1 MAGIWNVNSTYNVN
15 TKRTFSKLSF
25 EVGQNFAARI
35 MNLDKLTGE
44 VLLKLLD
51 GWQFSAKLQKG
62 VDILPEGLMR
72 FQVEGFEDGK
82 LQLKMLNPDNKK
94 SSTEEDSIDFLLKS
108 KSINVDKEDYPLLN
122 KMVKHEMP
130 LTKENISNMKTIVD
144 FMDRIKQNSEE
155 ENSFIDKYMQ
165 SKNILS
171 DSFKGQEIKDTLK
184 SFFNELKNLSE
195 EDILIFAE
203 NNIDLTE
210 DNIKSFNDMFKKSGS
225 LYKEIKNIE
234 QQVLKDNVQ
243 KQHDVNVKSEKI
255 YINAEQEKQIAG
267 DNAENITYKEGN
279 DYTNT
284 IENQGE
290 NINSDKGIN
299 DTKNIANSN
308 AKNEGE
314 KLQNSNV
321 TVKVE
326 NKVKDQSTNEI
337 KETITNKEI
346 ETGETIEKE
355 IKNYVGKD
363 SINDKEK
370 IVDNIAKAIK
380 DQINEKTQEMKSI
393 IERVLEKSSDTKL
406 EAFSNIAQVLDKNMN
421 DFKIF
426 NTMSNSYYYMDLP
439 LNVDNSEYQCKLMIK
454 DERKKGKKID
464 STNVKIAA
472 SVNTNNMGVVD
483 AYIKVN
489 NYNMDIN
496 IKCDSPWIKVLD
508 NGKDRVFNGLM
519 DIGYNLSIYVNER
532 KQEVN
537 IVNCREFFE
546 DDNLGIIDRKV

>member
-1 MAGIWNVNSTYNVN
+1 MAGIWNINSTYNVN
-15 TKRTFSKLSF
+15 TKRMFSKLSF

-51 GWQFSAKLQKG
+51 GWQFSAKIQNG
-62 VDILPEGLMR
+62 VDILPQSLMR

-82 LQLKMLNPDNKK
+82 LQLKILNPDNKK
-94 SSTEEDSIDFLLKS
+94 NNTEEDSIDFLLKS

-122 KMVKHEMP
+122 KMIKHEMP

-144 FMDRIKQNSEE
+144 FMDKIKQNPEE
-155 ENSFIDKYMQ
+155 ENAFIGKYIQ
-165 SKNILS
+165 SKNVLP
-171 DSFKGQEIKDTLK
+171 DSLKGQEIKSTLK
-184 SFFNELKNLSE
+184 SFFNQLKNLSE
-195 EDILIFAE
+195 DQILIFAE

-210 DNIKSFNDMFKKSGS
+210 NNIKSFNDMFKKPGN

-234 QQVLKDNVQ
+234 QQVLKDNIQ
-243 KQHDVNVKSEKI
+243 KQPEGNVKSEKI
-255 YINAEQEKQIAG
+255 YINAEQGKQIV
-267 DNAENITYKEGN
+267 ENSSENVTYKQSN
-279 DYTNT
+279 NYINT
-284 IENQGE
+284 TENQGK
-290 NINSDKGIN
+290 NINSDKSIN
-299 DTKNIANSN
+299 DNKSVT
-308 AKNEGE
+308 
-314 KLQNSNV
+314 NSNV
-321 TVKVE
+321 KNGEGNLENNNAAVKIE
-326 NKVKDQSTNEI
+326 NKVKEQSTDEI
-337 KETITNKEI
+337 KNTITNKDI

-355 IKNYVGKD
+355 IKNYVSKNN
-363 SINDKEK
+363 INDKEK

-380 DQINEKTQEMKSI
+380 EQINEKTQEMKSI

-496 IKCDSPWIKVLD
+496 IKCDGPWIKLLD
-508 NGKDRVFNGLM
+508 NGKDRIFNGLM
-519 DIGYNLSIYVNER
+519 DIGYNLNIYVNER

-537 IVNCREFFE
+537 IVNCREFFQ
-546 DDNLGIIDRKV
+546 DDNLGLIDRKV

>member
-1 MAGIWNVNSTYNVN
+1 MAGIWNINSTYNVN
-15 TKRTFSKLSF
+15 TKRMFSKLSF

-51 GWQFSAKLQKG
+51 GWQFSAKLQSG
-62 VDILPEGLMR
+62 VDILPQGLMR

-82 LQLKMLNPDNKK
+82 LQLKILNTDNKK
-94 SSTEEDSIDFLLKS
+94 SNTEEDSIDFLLKS

-122 KMVKHEMP
+122 KMIKHEMP

-144 FMDRIKQNSEE
+144 FMGKIKQNPEE
-155 ENSFIDKYMQ
+155 ENAFIGKYMQ
-165 SKNILS
+165 SKNVLP
-171 DSFKGQEIKDTLK
+171 DSPKGQEIKDTLK

-210 DNIKSFNDMFKKSGS
+210 DNIKSFNDMFKGKGN

-234 QQVLKDNVQ
+234 QQVLKDNMQ
-243 KQHDVNVKSEKI
+243 KQPDGNVKSEKI
-255 YINAEQEKQIAG
+255 YINAEQEKQVVG
-267 DNAENITYKEGN
+267 DNAENIKYKEGN
-279 DYTNT
+279 NYTNT
-284 IENQGE
+284 IENQGG
-290 NINSDKGIN
+290 NVNSEKSISDN
-299 DTKNIANSN
+299 KNIANSN
-308 AKNEGE
+308 AKNEMKNLE
-314 KLQNSNV
+314 NSNAA
-321 TVKVE
+321 VKIE
-326 NKVKDQSTNEI
+326 NKVKEQSKNEI

-355 IKNYVGKD
+355 IKNYVSKNN
-363 SINDKEK
+363 IIDKEK

-380 DQINEKTQEMKSI
+380 DQISEKTQEMKNI
-393 IERVLEKSSDTKL
+393 IQKVLEKNGDTKP
-406 EAFSNIAQVLDKNMN
+406 ETFSNIAQVLDKNMN
-421 DFKIF
+421 DFKVF
-426 NTMSNSYYYMDLP
+426 NTISNSYYYMDLP

-496 IKCDSPWIKVLD
+496 IKCDSPWIKILD

-519 DIGYNLSIYVNER
+519 DIGYNLNIYVNER

-546 DDNLGIIDRKV
+546 DDNLGLIDKRV

>member
-1 MAGIWNVNSTYNVN
+1 MAGIWNINSTYNVN
-15 TKRTFSKLSF
+15 TKRMFSKLSF

-51 GWQFSAKLQKG
+51 GWQFSAKIQKG
-62 VDILPEGLMR
+62 VDILPQSLMR

-82 LQLKMLNPDNKK
+82 LQLKILNPDNKK
-94 SSTEEDSIDFLLKS
+94 NNTEEDSIDFLLKS

-122 KMVKHEMP
+122 KMIKHEMP

-144 FMDRIKQNSEE
+144 FMDKIKQNPEE
-155 ENSFIDKYMQ
+155 ENAFIGKYMQ
-165 SKNILS
+165 SKNVLP
-171 DSFKGQEIKDTLK
+171 DSLKGQDIKGTLK

-195 EDILIFAE
+195 DQILIFAE

-210 DNIKSFNDMFKKSGS
+210 NNIKSFNDMFKKPGN

-234 QQVLKDNVQ
+234 QQVLKDNIQ
-243 KQHDVNVKSEKI
+243 KQPDGNVKSEKI
-255 YINAEQEKQIAG
+255 YINAQQGKQIVE
-267 DNAENITYKEGN
+267 DSSENVTYKQSN
-279 DYTNT
+279 NYINT
-284 IENQGE
+284 TENQGK
-290 NINSDKGIN
+290 NINSDKSIN
-299 DTKNIANSN
+299 DNKSVT
-308 AKNEGE
+308 
-314 KLQNSNV
+314 NSNV
-321 TVKVE
+321 KNEEGNLENNNTAVKME
-326 NKVKDQSTNEI
+326 NKVKEQSTDEI
-337 KETITNKEI
+337 KNTITNKEI

-355 IKNYVGKD
+355 IKNYVSKNN
-363 SINDKEK
+363 INDKEK

-380 DQINEKTQEMKSI
+380 EQINEKTQEMKNI

-496 IKCDSPWIKVLD
+496 IKCDGPWIKLLD
-508 NGKDRVFNGLM
+508 NGKDRIFNGLM
-519 DIGYNLSIYVNER
+519 DIGYNLNIYVNER

-537 IVNCREFFE
+537 IVNCREFFQ
-546 DDNLGIIDRKV
+546 DDNLGLIDRKV

>member
-1 MAGIWNVNSTYNVN
+1 MAGIWNINSTYNVN
-15 TKRTFSKLSF
+15 TKRMFSKLSF

-51 GWQFSAKLQKG
+51 GWQFSAKIQKG
-62 VDILPEGLMR
+62 VDILPQSLMR

-82 LQLKMLNPDNKK
+82 LQLKILNPDNKK
-94 SSTEEDSIDFLLKS
+94 NNTEEDSIDFLLKS

-122 KMVKHEMP
+122 KMIKHEMP

-144 FMDRIKQNSEE
+144 FMDKIKQNPEE
-155 ENSFIDKYMQ
+155 ENAFIGKYMQ
-165 SKNILS
+165 SKNVLP
-171 DSFKGQEIKDTLK
+171 DSLKGQEIKSTLK

-195 EDILIFAE
+195 DQILIFAE

-210 DNIKSFNDMFKKSGS
+210 NNIKSFNDMFKKPGN

-234 QQVLKDNVQ
+234 QQVLKDNIQ
-243 KQHDVNVKSEKI
+243 KQPDGNVKSEKI
-255 YINAEQEKQIAG
+255 YINAEQGKQIV
-267 DNAENITYKEGN
+267 ENSSENVTYKQSN
-279 DYTNT
+279 NYINT
-284 IENQGE
+284 TENQGK
-290 NINSDKGIN
+290 NTNSDKSIN
-299 DTKNIANSN
+299 DNKSVT
-308 AKNEGE
+308 
-314 KLQNSNV
+314 NSNV
-321 TVKVE
+321 KNEEGSLENNNAAVKIE
-326 NKVKDQSTNEI
+326 NKVKEQSTGEI
-337 KETITNKEI
+337 KNTITNKEI

-355 IKNYVGKD
+355 IKNYVSKNN
-363 SINDKEK
+363 INDKEK
-370 IVDNIAKAIK
+370 IVDSITKAIK
-380 DQINEKTQEMKSI
+380 EQINEKTQEMKNI

-472 SVNTNNMGVVD
+472 SVNTNNIGVVD

-496 IKCDSPWIKVLD
+496 IKCDGPWIKLLD
-508 NGKDRVFNGLM
+508 NGKDRIFNGLM
-519 DIGYNLSIYVNER
+519 DIGYNLNIYVNER

-537 IVNCREFFE
+537 IVNCREFFQ
-546 DDNLGIIDRKV
+546 DDNLGLIDRKV